1 MESAAVSRR
10 GRGLRVLRRLGLRF
24 ALLYPILY
32 ALPFPFDLVPPAE
45 FAVEWYGERQAQVA
59 SWFGQL
65 LLGVHVDPASPVTGS
80 GDRPLDY
87 VIVFTVAVLALL
99 GAAVWT
105 AVERRDRHDARL
117 ASIVRVFLRYAMAF
131 TMLSYG
137 LAKVYESQFPT
148 PNDAWLSTRYGD
160 SSPMRLLWTF
170 MGASRPYSMFAGG
183 LECLAGVLLLWRRTT
198 TLGALVMGGVM
209 LNVLML
215 NLCYDVPV
223 KLYAAHLVVFAGVLA
238 GPDLG
243 RLASVLIA
251 NRPTT
256 PRPPRT
262 PLPRR
267 WMERARLAV
276 KAVVIVGGVY
286 VVHGENRRMSVPPE
300 LRPYHAAFEVDEFR
314 QAGTAVTTGA
324 RWAGWYPSWPGTLV
338 VEQADGARLRFAIAA
353 DAVTST
359 VTLTLTPVTPADA
372 AATTPP
378 PAQVLQATWTDADH
392 LILLGVLDG
401 VATEVHLRR
410 RAPWK
415 LMTRG
420 YHWVS
425 PVPYNR

>member
-1 MESAAVSRR
+1 MVSRR

-45 FAVEWYGERQAQVA
+45 SAVEGYGERQAQVA
-59 SWFGQL
+59 SWFGRL
-65 LLGVHVDPASPVTGS
+65 LLGVRVDAASPMTGS
-80 GDRPLDY
+80 GDRAIDY
-87 VIVFTVAVLALL
+87 LIVFTVAVLALV
-99 GAAVWT
+99 GAAIWT
-105 AVERRDRHDARL
+105 AAVRHDRQDARL
-117 ASIVRVFLRYAMAF
+117 ASLVRVFLRYAMAF

-137 LAKVYESQFPT
+137 LAKVYESQFPA

-160 SSPMRLLWTF
+160 GSPMRLLWTF
-170 MGASRPYSMFAGG
+170 MGASRPYSMFAGV

-198 TLGALVMGGVM
+198 TLGALVMAGVM

-223 KLYAAHLVVFAGVLA
+223 KQYAAHLVVFAVVLA

-243 RLASVLIA
+243 RLASVLIW

-256 PRPPRT
+256 PRPPRP

-267 WMERARLAV
+267 WMERGRLAA
-276 KAVVIVGGVY
+276 KAVVIVGGIY
-286 VVHGENRRMSVPPE
+286 VVHGENPSREVPPE
-300 LRPYHAAFEVDEFR
+300 LRPYQAAFTVEEFR
-314 QAGTAVTTGA
+314 QAGAEVTTGP
-324 RWAGWYPSWPGTLV
+324 RWAGWYPSWPGSLV
-338 VEQADGARLRFAIAA
+338 IEQVDGQRLRFAIAA
-353 DAVTST
+353 DTATST
-359 VTLTLTPVTPADA
+359 VTLTPFTPAGGE
-372 AATTPP
+372 ATTPP
-378 PAQVLQATWTDADH
+378 PPQVLQATWTDADH

-410 RAPWK
+410 REPWK
-415 LMTRG
+415 LTTRG